1 MATNTKKLGE
11 IAKVIRSKNSGPFE
25 LTVDVICGD
34 REDYEAVK
42 RSGMLSAAAI
52 ADMFGIPGKDVLVAE
67 FFDQAMAF
75 KATIVRPTVSG
86 SIRDTDTYGGQHAEP
101 LQDILIPVA

>member
-11 IAKVIRSKNSGPFE
+11 IAKVVRSKNSGPFE

-34 REDYEAVK
+34 RESYEAVK
-42 RSGMLSAAAI
+42 QSGMLTAAAI
-52 ADMFGIPGKDVLVAE
+52 ADLFRVPEKDVLVAE

-75 KATIVRPTVSG
+75 KATIARPTVSG
-86 SIRDTDTYGGQHAEP
+86 SIRDTDTYGCQQGAP